1 MNRSLRKIMAIKHR
15 LNSGIEYNEIG
26 DMFESGMEENEI
38 ASELGLS
45 PDYLKDMN
53 DETIKDR

>member
-1 MNRSLRKIMAIKHR
+1 MYRSSRKIMSIKHR
-15 LNSGIEYNEIG
+15 LNSGSEYNEIG

-45 PDYLKDMN
+45 LDYLRGIKN
-53 DETIKDR
+53 ESIKDR